1 MNWWQ
6 TAAIA
11 GIAWSLAACSSVKEE
26 LKPVK
31 LESLEPSVVFKKE
44 WNVAAGEAQSGVYAR
59 LRPHLSEG
67 ILYTVDAE
75 GTVTAVDAAKGKRR
89 WRVKLD
95 TAIGGGV
102 GSGGA
107 LLLLGG
113 INGDVIAL
121 NKEDGSTLWKSSVS
135 SEVMAAPQSDGKVV
149 IVPAI
154 DGRVFALSAD
164 DGKRLWSYDHSIPVL
179 TLRGNSTPLLM
190 ENSVYIGFDNGQ
202 LLKFDAESG
211 QLRWSTRV
219 AQPEGKTEIE
229 RLIDVDTSPVAFGPY
244 VQAASV
250 NGRLVAVNRGT
261 GRISWSQD
269 LSTYHD
275 IAVGEGKI
283 AVSTDESHV
292 RLFDASS
299 GLPLWENKALHRR
312 NIGPPAIVDGLV
324 VVVDHE
330 KYMHGLDMKTGELV
344 ARRRIKGQ
352 VTAQPIVADEV
363 IYIYDVRG
371 QLSAYSLKRKKQRE
385 QVQEAD
391 SGVDAGDQDS

>member
-1 MNWWQ
+1 MNGWR
-6 TAAIA
+6 AAALA
-11 GIAWSLAACSSVKEE
+11 GIAWSLTACSSVKEE

-31 LESLEPSVVFKKE
+31 LEPLKPSVIFKKE
-44 WNVAAGEAQSGVYAR
+44 WNATAGAAQGSVYAR
-59 LRPHLSEG
+59 LRPHLSDG
-67 ILYTVDAE
+67 ILYAVDAD
-75 GTVTAVDAAKGKRR
+75 GTVTAVDAEKGKRR
-89 WRVKLD
+89 WRVNLD
-95 TAIGGGV
+95 TTIGGGV
-102 GSGGA
+102 GSGGE

-113 INGDVIAL
+113 VNGDVIAISE
-121 NKEDGSTLWKSSVS
+121 EDGSIVWKSSVS

-154 DGRVFALSAD
+154 DGRIFALNAV
-164 DGKRLWSYDHSIPVL
+164 DGKRLWSYDHAIPVL

-190 ENSVYIGFDNGQ
+190 EGSAYIGFDNGQ

-229 RLIDVDTSPVAFGPY
+229 RLVDVDTSPVAFGPY
-244 VQAASV
+244 VQVASV

-261 GRISWSQD
+261 GRVSWAQD

-275 IAVGEGKI
+275 IAVGEDRI

-292 RLFDASS
+292 RLFDANS

-312 NIGPPAIVDGLV
+312 NIGPPAIVDGMV

-330 KYMHGLDMKTGELV
+330 KYMHGLDINTGELV
-344 ARRRIKGQ
+344 ARRRITGQ
-352 VTAQPIVADEV
+352 VTAQPIVADGFV
-363 IYIYDVRG
+363 YVYDVRG
-371 QLSAYSLKRKKQRE
+371 QLSAYSLKKKKPRKQTE
-385 QVQEAD
+385 EEISD
-391 SGVDAGDQDS
+391 TSGGDQDP